1 MGKSL
6 MQFYADKCND
16 LLKNNVDFVLTDGGF
31 NKYLSDFCFE
41 LLEISD
47 LVNRYGEDHV
57 INQEGV
63 LFLQEGGLLT
73 AEDISNL
80 FTVKKLKKQV

>member
-6 MQFYADKCND
+6 MQFYADKCNY
-16 LLKNNVDFVLTDGGF
+16 LLQNNVDFVLTDGGL
-31 NKYLSDFCFE
+31 NSYLSAFCIE

-47 LVNRYGEDHV
+47 LVIVNGKDHV

-73 AEDISNL
+73 ADDISNL